1 MQLRGHFSPQR
12 GQAEQTEPQQRR
24 RGRLGNNVGI
34 APTSASGVRHQ
45 DFGTIGRIEAGIE
58 AVDIYFVTTDTVHAI
73 LGVEVAEHRLPITD
87 HGDHGIER
95 ERTVELHAVKLTRD
109 AGVGIAFRT
118 PIPQSP
124 SVGRAVEHIILG
136 KRFAHLEN
144 DVRQLLLQ
152 QHEVVVV
159 LPEAVRPLG
168 DGIMEGCPTIIPRPS
183 GINTATISRGQ
194 RTRNRERRRHS

>member
-24 RGRLGNNVGI
+24 RGRLGDNVRIPAPFFGI
-34 APTSASGVRHQ
+34 GYQDLDAIGGVE
-45 DFGTIGRIEAGIE
+45 TRIVGVYIHLVSTL
-58 AVDIYFVTTDTVHAI
+58 AVHTV

-168 DGIMEGCPTIIPRPS
+168 DGIMEGCPPIIPRPS
-183 GINTATISRGQ
+183 GINTATVSGGERP
-194 RTRNRERRRHS
+194 RNRERRRQS